1 MTHGF
6 FISFFLKIIGRFA
19 LKYERML
26 YFCKAF
32 MPLLWIKIK
41 DWSSVSEYLWCKEEA
56 GQRSKICFGGIVY
69 KKKIDCLTTTNLQ
82 NLNNLIP

>member
-19 LKYERML
+19 LKYEKML
-26 YFCKAF
+26 YFYMVF

-41 DWSSVSEYLWCKEEA
+41 DWSSVSEYLWVESWLHRGNKMYVSE
-56 GQRSKICFGGIVY
+56 
-69 KKKIDCLTTTNLQ
+69 
-82 NLNNLIP
+82 